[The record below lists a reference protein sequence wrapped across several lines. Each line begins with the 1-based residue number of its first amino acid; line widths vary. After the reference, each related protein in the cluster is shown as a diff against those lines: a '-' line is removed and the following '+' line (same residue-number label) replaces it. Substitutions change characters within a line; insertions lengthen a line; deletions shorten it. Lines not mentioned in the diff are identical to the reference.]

1 MSNFPQHVQQAQSLL
16 QSTLDDGRIKLKFI
30 STIGTG
36 AYGTVLLAER
46 LDDYYRPLNELY
58 AVKCLPKFG
67 LDDRQKAFQRRE
79 IALHGLAC
87 SHQHIATVHAI
98 IDSPA
103 TIFVVLEY
111 ASDGDLFS
119 MITERFKYLDHDQLI
134 KKVFLQI
141 IDAVQHCHRLGIY
154 HRDLKPEN
162 ILCTDDG
169 NSVLLADFGL
179 ATSERRSGD
188 FGCGSS
194 FYMSPDCHGAL
205 THRKVPYCTKRNDI
219 WSLGVI
225 LVNLTCG
232 RNPWKEASLTD
243 ETFSAYLREPDFLKT
258 ILPISDLTNN
268 ILKRIF
274 TIDPIQR
281 CSLDELK
288 QRILQVEKFTLTPAQ
303 LKHAHKAAR
312 QAAAATSSAAASALA
327 VRNIQ
332 IPKQVDH
339 EQVIVA
345 PSPPPPIAK
354 ETGSPK
360 RVRVRQRVHKNDKL
374 PLTPPTTPPKESNLQ
389 HLRRVERKPNLKKT
403 AVPVESSDSSGNSN
417 DTDSSF
423 TSKQPESLLTPLSTP
438 PESPSDAHI
447 KFSGGTPKSST
458 FSKLTQ
464 MFKPSRFNSN
474 SPSPQAQQAMNID
487 IDSDFGDHN
496 ERQIERVSYP
506 SALAID
512 IYGMSK

>member
-46 LDDYYRPLNELY
+46 LDDYYRPLGELY
-58 AVKCLPKFG
+58 AVKCLPKYG

-79 IALHGLAC
+79 IALHGLAS
-87 SHQHIATVHAI
+87 SHQNIATVHAI

-111 ASDGDLFS
+111 AQAGDLFS
-119 MITERFKYLDHDQLI
+119 MITEQFKYIDNDELI
-134 KKVFLQI
+134 KSIFLQI
-141 IDAVQHCHRLGIY
+141 VDAVQHCHRLGIY

-162 ILCTDDG
+162 ILCTAGG
-169 NSVLLADFGL
+169 NNILLADFGL

-258 ILPISDLTNN
+258 ILPISDLTNY

-288 QRILQVEKFTLTPAQ
+288 QRVMQVEKFTLTPSQ

-312 QAAAATSSAAASALA
+312 QAAAATSSAAASAVA
-327 VRNIQ
+327 NRIQ
-332 IPKQVDH
+332 QQQVDL
-339 EQVIVA
+339 QQQQMVV
-345 PSPPPPIAK
+345 PPPPPPIAK
-354 ETGSPK
+354 ELGSPK
-360 RVRVRQRVHKNDKL
+360 RPRVRQRANKNDKL
-374 PLTPPTTPPKESNLQ
+374 PLTPPTTPPKEVNFQ
-389 HLRRVERKPNLKKT
+389 HLRRVERKPNLKKV
-403 AVPVESSDSSGNSN
+403 AVPVESSDSSCNSN
-417 DTDSSF
+417 ETDGSF

-438 PESPSDAHI
+438 PASPNDASP
-447 KFSGGTPKSST
+447 KFNSTTKSSA

-464 MFKPSRFNSN
+464 IFKPSRFHTGT
-474 SPSPQAQQAMNID
+474 PEQQAMNID
-487 IDSDFGDHN
+487 VESDFGDQIDQ
-496 ERQIERVSYP
+496 QIERVSYP

-512 IYGMSK
+512 INGMTK